1 MNPYTT
7 VSTLFGLSITCPVE
21 RRTHMDPQMEKS
33 RMKEKKKKKRKR
45 KKNTKNIKLTLT
57 T

>member
-33 RMKEKKKKKRKR
+33 RMKEKKKKKEKEKRIRK
-45 KKNTKNIKLTLT
+45 T
-57 T
+57 